1 MVGTCFT
8 IWKLKNYLENFGDKK
23 LKLALINVHADKNM
37 YNQSESRRFL
47 RELFMYRYS
56 QLLLA
61 VEKHYPLTTDQ
72 KTKLYKTILNLEW
85 IDSCFEQV

>member
-1 MVGTCFT
+1 MFE
-8 IWKLKNYLENFGDKK
+8 ISSI
-23 LKLALINVHADKNM
+23 AM
-37 YNQSESRRFL
+37 SESRRFL

-61 VEKHYPLTTDQ
+61 LDKHYLLTPDQ

-85 IDSCFEQV
+85 IDQAFEESNSEN

>member
-1 MVGTCFT
+1 MT
-8 IWKLKNYLENFGDKK
+8 
-23 LKLALINVHADKNM
+23 
-37 YNQSESRRFL
+37 ESRRFL

-61 VEKHYPLTTDQ
+61 VEKHYPLSEDQ

-85 IDSCFEQV
+85 IDLALTEINP